1 MFKKKYINKSIFF
14 LICIII
20 LVISVTYAFFQS
32 QLQGSEEGN
41 IHISSETTD
50 NLKFDISNNIDLN
63 INQFNF
69 GIGAGNLNSSATG
82 TATLLANS
90 SNKTANY
97 TYYVYFKIN
106 SNDFVYTTNDSKPE
120 IILTIT
126 NPSGQEVTSIEGLNY
141 VTATGA
147 DGTQVKGFDITTA
160 DGLFAVAENYA
171 ISSSSSTTPTTQK
184 WSFKATFINL
194 DSDQENNTGKSMD
207 AKIIMQREEY
217 KTFASHLINEVY
229 TTDGENGLYYHD
241 GEISVSE
248 SVCMYEGNPVFDFD
262 SQDVIYSN
270 ANCQEIYKLELLDG
284 SNETIYLG
292 SNFSDFFS
300 NKVSVTWDDAEGIC
314 KTTTD
319 GVEVIGW
326 GGNPVNQDYCVG
338 EAYQFVFVT
347 MYLLGVS
354 EVGNGEM
361 VANVTT
367 YNNDAEDYS
376 YRYSGGGYNVAN
388 KYKDQYASIDDIVI
402 ENAILYNGT
411 LYDGNSGFDG
421 IKLDRVISEE
431 YCEINNCNYMDVLD
445 AMMNGGN
452 DELLNDYFNYFD
464 ELVNEGKVQEGIGL
478 SYNNSIYDP
487 NDYENYDA
495 AYEAAFN
502 KAISDGYIVEGVSN
516 YVCFGSNDTPCP
528 DEYLYRIIGVFD
540 EDTNGEYNVKLIK
553 ADYTTS
559 AMLGTDSRDYHGNYL
574 DNTSYYKGSMDTST
588 IATFTWNLD
597 RDASGY
603 GSNNWTTS
611 ELNKINLNIN
621 YINYLGSLWSNMID
635 DSTWYLG
642 GMEDPNFKAN
652 YTAKDF
658 FIGERNNTGY
668 SNYPTRYTAKI
679 GLMYPSDYGYAAYPD
694 AWATN
699 LIDYNLST
707 ITQNNWIY
715 MGLYEWTITTE
726 IKHIR
731 YQLAYGLFYYGKL
744 GINFSQRVFDYPVR
758 PVFYLKSNISYVDGN
773 GTKSNP
779 YRIS

>member
-1 MFKKKYINKSIFF
+1 MLFF
-14 LICIII
+14 NLN
-20 LVISVTYAFFQS
+20 Y

-97 TYYVYFKIN
+97 TYYVYFRIDN
-106 SNDFVYTTNDSKPE
+106 NEFIYTTSDSKPE

-126 NPSGQEVTSIEGLNY
+126 DPNGQEVTSIEGLNY

-160 DGLFAVAENYA
+160 SGLFAVAENYA
-171 ISSSSSTTPTTQK
+171 ISSNSSTTPTTQV
-184 WSFKATFINL
+184 WNFKATFINL

-217 KTFASHLINEVY
+217 KTFASYLINEVY

-241 GEISVSE
+241 GEISISQ
-248 SVCMYEGNPVFDFD
+248 SVCMYDGNTVLDFENED
-262 SQDVIYSN
+262 AVYSSV
-270 ANCQEIYKLELLDG
+270 NCQEIYKVELLDG
-284 SNETIYLG
+284 SNETMYLG

-300 NKVSVTWDDAEGIC
+300 NKVSVIWDDAEGIC

-338 EAYQFVFVT
+338 EAYQFVFDT

-361 VANVTT
+361 VANVIT
-367 YNNDAEDYS
+367 YNIDAGDYS
-376 YRYSGGGYNVAN
+376 YRYSGGNYNVASSYN
-388 KYKDQYASIDDIVI
+388 DQYASIDDIVI
-402 ENAILYNGT
+402 VNAILYKET
-411 LYDGNSGFDG
+411 LYREVDIMDLFTIVAKD
-421 IKLDRVISEE
+421 
-431 YCEINNCNYMDVLD
+431 YCEINNCDYMDVLD

-452 DELLNDYFNYFD
+452 DELLAGFKNYTN
-464 ELVNEGKVQEGIGL
+464 ELFNEGKIKEGIGL

-487 NDYENYDA
+487 NDYDGA
-495 AYEAAFN
+495 VN

-516 YVCFGSNDTPCP
+516 YVCFGSNATPCP

-540 EDTNGEYNVKLIK
+540 DDGDGEYNVKLIK

-559 AMLGTDSRDYHGNYL
+559 DMLGTDGRDYYGSY
-574 DNTSYYKGSMDTST
+574 DSDTPYYKGSMDIST
-588 IATFTWNLD
+588 IAGYRWNHD
-597 RDASGY
+597 TSVSSV

-611 ELNKINLNIN
+611 ELNKINLNTN
-621 YINYLGSLWSNMID
+621 YINYLGNSWNSMIA
-635 DSTWYLG
+635 TWYLG
-642 GMEDPNFKAN
+642 GMTSSSN
-652 YTAKDF
+652 TAKSF
-658 FIGERNNTGY
+658 YTGERNNAGY
-668 SNYPTRYTAKI
+668 GSNPTTYGPENANGNSTKI
-679 GLMYPSDYGYAAYPD
+679 GLMYPSDYGYAAYSD
-694 AWATN
+694 AWAAN
-699 LIDYNLST
+699 LDSYDSSI
-707 ITQNNWIY
+707 IKGNNWLY
-715 MGLYEWTITTE
+715 MGLNEWTITPDLSNSYDVFE
-726 IKHIR
+726 
-731 YQLAYGLFYYGKL
+731 LNYYGPL
-744 GINFSQRVFDYPVR
+744 VWMNAYIGRSVR
-758 PVFYLKSNISYVDGN
+758 PVFYLKSNISYASGN